1 MLLDRAPSTRVFR
14 VLLLTGLILR
24 CAALP
29 IRGTVDMDVWKLWTY
44 AGSISV
50 TTMYGVGGDP
60 PERAVLAWE
69 HRRGT
74 VEYPPATLFALAV
87 VGYVYRAIDPSYK
100 DGVGLTVAVK
110 LSILLGDGALCLAL
124 WHLMRRYS
132 AGAARTAVLFYWLNP
147 AAILDGAVLG
157 YLDPW
162 LGALTMAAVLA
173 LDRGAFA
180 WCGAA
185 LALTALTK
193 LQILLILP
201 AIGLALLHRAGGS
214 TGLRVS
220 RESWKAGLTASVA
233 AAATAAV
240 VLAPF
245 IRIGALPNLI
255 QGAGRAFH
263 HDMLSAEATN
273 VWWIVTWLL
282 RASYAVKE
290 LGAWDAWTMR
300 LRILGISR
308 VMELGYPN
316 ARTIGTVLASSLMAW
331 GFWRV
336 ARYLRQGFG
345 ADGTALPIALAG
357 GAFAVHAYT
366 VLSVQVHENHFYL
379 ALPLIAVAGTM
390 LPRMRGPYVLASA
403 VCLLNLFLMQG
414 IGRDFPL
421 PPRNITLVDATV
433 LVSFLNVGALVWHAR
448 RFAEVTRHTPR
459 VQPPSTGIV
468 APVTNDA
475 AGEARNATT
484 AANSSGVPI
493 RPSGIL
499 STIRRSAWS
508 RLIPSRAAV
517 ASASSTTRSVRV

>member
-1 MLLDRAPSTRVFR
+1 VGPERPLTFRA
-14 VLLLTGLILR
+14 LLLAGLILR

-44 AGSISV
+44 AGSINV
-50 TTMYGVGGDP
+50 TTMYGVGGNP

-74 VEYPPATLFALAV
+74 VEYPPATLYALAV
-87 VGYVYRAIDPSYK
+87 VGHVYRAIDPSYT
-100 DGVGLTVAVK
+100 DGVGLNVAVK
-110 LSILLGDGALCLAL
+110 LAILLGDVVLVLAL

-132 AGAARTAVLFYWLNP
+132 VAVARTAVLFYWLNP

-162 LGALTMAAVLA
+162 LGALTILAVLA

-193 LQILLILP
+193 LQIILILP
-201 AIGLALLHRAGGS
+201 AIGLALIHR
-214 TGLRVS
+214 TGRDW
-220 RESWKAGLTASVA
+220 WKATLA
-233 AAATAAV
+233 AAAAAGATAAV

-245 IRIGALPNLI
+245 IRIGALPNLL

-273 VWWIVTWLL
+273 VWWIITWLL
-282 RASYAVKE
+282 RASYAVKD
-290 LGAWDAWTMR
+290 LGVWGAWTIR
-300 LRILGISR
+300 VRILGMSR

-316 ARTIGTVLASSLMAW
+316 ARIIGTVLASCLMAW
-331 GFWRV
+331 AFWRV
-336 ARYLRQGFG
+336 RRAP
-345 ADGTALPIALAG
+345 LPMVLAG
-357 GAFAVHAYT
+357 GAFAIHAYT
-366 VLSVQVHENHFYL
+366 MLSVQVHENHFYL
-379 ALPLIAVAGTM
+379 ALPLIAVAGAV
-390 LPRMRGPYVLASA
+390 LPRMHGPYVLAST

-421 PPRNITLVDATV
+421 PPRGITFVDATV
-433 LVSFLNVGALVWHAR
+433 LVSFLNVGAFIWHAR
-448 RFAEVTRHTPR
+448 RFAEVSQTPR
-459 VQPPSTGIV
+459 VQPPSTGSV
-468 APVTNDA
+468 TPVTNDA
-475 AGEARNATT
+475 AGDARNATT
-484 AANSSGVPI
+484 AANSSAVPI

-499 STIRRSAWS
+499 STILCSAWAGVM
-508 RLIPSRAAV
+508 PSRAAV
-517 ASASSTTRSVRV
+517 AFDNSTTRSVRV

>member
-1 MLLDRAPSTRVFR
+1 VGPARSLTFR
-14 VLLLTGLILR
+14 TLLLAGLILR

-44 AGSISV
+44 AGSINV
-50 TTMYGVGGDP
+50 TTMYGVGGNP
-60 PERAVLAWE
+60 PERAMLAWE

-74 VEYPPATLFALAV
+74 VEYPPATLYALAV
-87 VGYVYRAIDPSYK
+87 VGHVYRAIDPSYK
-100 DGVGLTVAVK
+100 DGVGLNVAVK
-110 LSILLGDGALCLAL
+110 LSILLGDIALCLAL
-124 WHLMRRYS
+124 WQLMRRS
-132 AGAARTAVLFYWLNP
+132 SEAAARTAVLFYWLNP

-162 LGALTMAAVLA
+162 LGALTMVAVLA

-201 AIGLALLHRAGGS
+201 AIGLALLQRAG
-214 TGLRVS
+214 RDW
-220 RESWKAGLTASVA
+220 WKATLVA
-233 AAATAAV
+233 TLAAGATAAV

-245 IRIGALPNLI
+245 IRIGALPNVI

-273 VWWIVTWLL
+273 LWWIVTWLL
-282 RASYAVKE
+282 RASYAVND

-316 ARTIGTVLASSLMAW
+316 ARVIGTVLGSSLMAW

-336 ARYLRQGFG
+336 RRAP
-345 ADGTALPIALAG
+345 LPIVLAG

-366 VLSVQVHENHFYL
+366 MLSVQVHENHFYL
-379 ALPLIAVAGTM
+379 ALPLIAAAGAV
-390 LPRMRGPYVLASA
+390 LPRLRGPYVLAST
-403 VCLLNLFLMQG
+403 VCFLNLFLMQG

-433 LVSFLNVGALVWHAR
+433 LVSFLNIGALIWHAR
-448 RFAEVTRHTPR
+448 RFAEVSAHTPR
-459 VQPPSTGIV
+459 VQPPSTGSV
-468 APVTNDA
+468 TPVTNDA
-475 AGEARNATT
+475 AGDARNATA

-493 RPSGIL
+493 RPRGIL
-499 STIRRSAWS
+499 STILCSAWAGVM
-508 RLIPSRAAV
+508 PSRAAV
-517 ASASSTTRSVRV
+517 ALDSSTTRSVRV

>member
-1 MLLDRAPSTRVFR
+1 
-14 VLLLTGLILR
+14 
-24 CAALP
+24 
-29 IRGTVDMDVWKLWTY
+29 MDVWKLWTY
-44 AGSISV
+44 AGSVNV
-50 TTMYGVGGDP
+50 TTMYGVGGNP

-74 VEYPPATLFALAV
+74 VEYPPATLFALAA
-87 VGYVYRAIDPSYK
+87 VGHVYRAIDPAYQ
-100 DGVGLTVAVK
+100 DGVGLNVAVK
-110 LSILLGDGALCLAL
+110 LSILLGDIALCLAL
-124 WHLMRRYS
+124 WRLMRRYS
-132 AGAARTAVLFYWLNP
+132 EATARAAVLLYWLNP

-162 LGALTMAAVLA
+162 LGALTIVAVLA

-201 AIGLALLHRAGGS
+201 AIGLALLQRAG
-214 TGLRVS
+214 RDW
-220 RESWKAGLTASVA
+220 WKATLAATLG

-240 VLAPF
+240 ILAPF
-245 IRIGALPNLI
+245 IRIGALPNVI
-255 QGAGRAFH
+255 QGAGRAFQ

-273 VWWIVTWLL
+273 LWWIVTWLL
-282 RASYAVKE
+282 RASYAVND

-316 ARTIGTVLASSLMAW
+316 ARTIGTVLASSVMAW

-336 ARYLRQGFG
+336 RSHLRQGYG
-345 ADGTALPIALAG
+345 AHGAPLPIVLAG
-357 GAFAVHAYT
+357 AAFAVHAYT

-379 ALPLIAVAGTM
+379 ALPLIAAAGAT
-390 LPRMRGPYVLASA
+390 LPRMRGPYALAST
-403 VCLLNLFLMQG
+403 VCFLNLFLMQG
-414 IGRDFPL
+414 IGRDFPV

-433 LVSFLNVGALVWHAR
+433 LVSFLNVGALIWHAR
-448 RFAEVTRHTPR
+448 RFAEVTSHTPR
-459 VQPPSTGIV
+459 VQPPSTGSV
-468 APVTNDA
+468 TPVTNDA
-475 AGEARNATT
+475 AGDARNATT
-484 AANSSGVPI
+484 AANSPGVPI

-499 STIRRSAWS
+499 STILRSACS
-508 RLIPSRAAV
+508 GVIPSRAA
-517 ASASSTTRSVRV
+517 AALASSTTRSVRV